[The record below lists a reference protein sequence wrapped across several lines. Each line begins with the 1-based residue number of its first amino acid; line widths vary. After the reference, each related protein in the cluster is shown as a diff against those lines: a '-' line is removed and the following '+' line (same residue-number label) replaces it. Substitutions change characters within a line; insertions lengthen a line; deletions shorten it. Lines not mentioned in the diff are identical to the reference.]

1 MGFLVRLVGFVL
13 LVFLLRYVYAKLFSR
28 SRVSSSEPPP
38 TITGQ
43 AHKDPECGI
52 YVAEELA
59 IQAAVNGRQ
68 HYFCSAECRDRF
80 LEKLRLEA

>member
-13 LVFLLRYVYAKLFSR
+13 IVFLLRYVYAKLFSR
-28 SRVSSSEPPP
+28 SQVPSSGPPL

-59 IQAAVNGRQ
+59 IRAAVNGRQ

-80 LEKLRLEA
+80 LEKS